1 MNQDVIFWL
10 KQIFEAIKGITA
22 ASSKAAQS
30 DWDETDSDAASYI
43 KNKPEIPTPPS
54 VTVVE
59 GTVSTD
65 AFTPA
70 EGEPTFAEALALVSA
85 GNFVYLKYEDSGDD
99 VIELVTAASVD
110 AMATQ
115 NLTWSAE

>member
-1 MNQDVIFWL
+1 MNANAEYWL
-10 KQIFEAIKGITA
+10 KQIYEAIKDINA

-30 DWDETDSDAASYI
+30 DWDESDTEAASFI

-54 VTVVE
+54 VTIVE

-70 EGEPTFAEALALVSA
+70 SGEPTFSEAFELVA
-85 GNFVYLKYEDSGDD
+85 DGNFVYLKYEDSGDD
-99 VIELVTAASVD
+99 VLELVTAASVD
-110 AMATQ
+110 AMATK

>member
-1 MNQDVIFWL
+1 MNPDSIFWL
-10 KQIFEAIKGITA
+10 KQIYEAIKGITS

-30 DWDETDSDAASYI
+30 DWNESDSDAASYI
-43 KNKPEIPTPPS
+43 KNKPVIPTPAS
-54 VTVVE
+54 VTVIE
-59 GTVSTD
+59 GTVATD

-70 EGEPTFAEALALVSA
+70 EGQATFAEALALIMA
-85 GNFVYLKYEDSGDD
+85 GNFVYLQYEDSGDD

-110 AMATQ
+110 AMATK